1 MSRLLLDMGL
11 PRRAASDLREL
22 GHDVAHAA
30 ERGMATATDLEILD
44 VARNEGRIVVTLDR
58 DFTNL
63 LALERSASP
72 SVIYLRLT
80 GLDRDRSVH
89 AILDVLGR
97 VPDADGPGYVA
108 VVSAT
113 GIRVR
118 LLPI

>member
-1 MSRLLLDMGL
+1 MPSHSRLSLSVVLFSALIGALSTADT
-11 PRRAASDLREL
+11 
-22 GHDVAHAA
+22 
-30 ERGMATATDLEILD
+30 ATATDLEILD